1 MSNRN
6 PEREIDSNP
15 SPNAMWALM
24 DARQRSNIAVI
35 HNRAF
40 FESPQHQA
48 RIRAVQDVVDDFFRI
63 RKGVYVNHRENR
75 GRPFSTIKVDNP
87 VFPNVSPA
95 QKQQR
100 FYAPLQALGVEILR
114 SGRTNSYI
122 LRVR

>member
-1 MSNRN
+1 MSISKL
-6 PEREIDSNP
+6 EREIDSNP
-15 SPNAMWALM
+15 AANAVRALL
-24 DARQRSNIAVI
+24 DARQRNDNAVV

-40 FESPQHQA
+40 FQSPQHLA
-48 RIRAVQDVVDDFFRI
+48 RLRAVQDVVDNFFRI

-75 GRPFSTIKVDNP
+75 GRPFSTVKVDNP
-87 VFPNVSPA
+87 AFPNVSTARKQA
-95 QKQQR
+95 Q

>member
-1 MSNRN
+1 MSISN

-15 SPNAMWALM
+15 SPNAVRALL
-24 DARQRSNIAVI
+24 DARRRSDDAVV

-40 FESPQHQA
+40 FQDPQHQA
-48 RIRAVQDVVDDFFRI
+48 RIRAVQDVVDNFFRI

-75 GRPFSTIKVDNP
+75 GHPFSTVKVDGP

-95 QKQQR
+95 QKQAQ

>member
-48 RIRAVQDVVDDFFRI
+48 RIRAVRDVVDGFFRI
-63 RKGVYVNHRENR
+63 RKDVYVNHRENR
-75 GRPFSTIKVDNP
+75 GHPFSTVKVDNP
-87 VFPNVSPA
+87 VFPNVS
-95 QKQQR
+95 QKKKKEL
-100 FYAPLQALGVEILR
+100 FYDPLTALGVEILR
-114 SGRTNSYI
+114 SRRTNSYI
-122 LRVR
+122 LRIS